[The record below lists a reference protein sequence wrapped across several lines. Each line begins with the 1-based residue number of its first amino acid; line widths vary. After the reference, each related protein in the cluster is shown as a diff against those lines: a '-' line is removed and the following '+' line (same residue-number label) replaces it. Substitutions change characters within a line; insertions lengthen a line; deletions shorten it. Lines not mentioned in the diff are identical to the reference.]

1 MTDRELKALFK
12 DSAELAPPPEAKEKI
27 LLRAT
32 AEMENKKAKNKNSF
46 FSNFTKKLMPIAAC
60 FVFVVLIAG
69 VVLGVGSGN
78 YHTVYVDVNPSA
90 ALHVN
95 RFGKVKDVEYLNTD
109 AKKALKGVK
118 LKGLTA
124 EDALEEMIKAYD
136 EAGYFEADAEI
147 YISAISNKNKNS
159 DKLLRKLAERAE
171 KVKGE
176 KNYSVNVNEHNAH
189 DKSEAE
195 KYGISPGKYRVISEI
210 IEEDSTYTVE
220 DLKDKS
226 MSELKDMLS
235 GGKDKNNGKK

>member
-1 MTDRELKALFK
+1 
-12 DSAELAPPPEAKEKI
+12 
-27 LLRAT
+27 
-32 AEMENKKAKNKNSF
+32 
-46 FSNFTKKLMPIAAC
+46 
-60 FVFVVLIAG
+60 
-69 VVLGVGSGN
+69 
-78 YHTVYVDVNPSA
+78 
-90 ALHVN
+90 
-95 RFGKVKDVEYLNTD
+95 
-109 AKKALKGVK
+109 
-118 LKGLTA
+118 
-124 EDALEEMIKAYD
+124 MIKAYD

-176 KNYSVNVNEHNAH
+176 KNYSVNVNELNAH